1 MVAKF
6 VWHHLSLLV
15 LLLVSLTL
23 STPNLSSV
31 EARAKNFTRPIEF
44 DYVTWDLSALL
55 VKLEQAGVQVQN
67 LLPVDQRQL
76 LVLRYFELVQELE
89 EVSFQVEQAY
99 IDPDAANAKEVIE
112 AGNLRLTEL
121 RTALTGLT
129 PLAESILQTQVE
141 AILAEQGIS
150 RLGTAIPPV
159 LFHTTPLPMALIVS
173 PRDKIQQE
181 VNISLLADL
190 GLEDQVRLERQVEN
204 ATASSALVVEVGGI
218 GIYPTMVM
226 RSANAPWVIDTV
238 IHEWAHNYLTLRPL
252 GLNYETSPELRT
264 MNETTAS
271 IVGNELSLLLLER
284 YYPHLLDSKANSRH
298 TAAITAADEP
308 FDFRAEMHMTR
319 VTVDALLAE
328 GKILEAEEYME
339 ARRIVFV
346 QNGYLIRKLN
356 QAYFAFHGAYADQP
370 GGAAGQDPVGPAVRA
385 LRERSASLADFLR
398 EISAM
403 NAYSDLQTTLAD

>member
-6 VWHHLSLLV
+6 IWHHFSLLV

-31 EARAKNFTRPIEF
+31 EARAKMFTRPIEF
-44 DYVTWDLSALL
+44 DYVAWDLGALL
-55 VKLEQAGVQVQN
+55 IKLEQAGVQAQQI
-67 LLPVDQRQL
+67 LPSDKQQD
-76 LVLRYFELVQELE
+76 LVMRYFNLVQELE
-89 EVSFQVEQAY
+89 EVNFRVEQAY
-99 IDPDAANAKEVIE
+99 IDPASAHATEIIKV
-112 AGNLRLTEL
+112 GVPRQTEL
-121 RTALTGLT
+121 REALASLT
-129 PLAESILQTQVE
+129 PLAESILQSQVE
-141 AILAEQGIS
+141 ALLMEEGIS
-150 RLGTAIPPV
+150 RLGTAMPPV

-173 PRDKIQQE
+173 PRDKIAQE

-190 GLEDQVRLERQVEN
+190 GLEDQVRLESQVEK

-226 RSANAPWVIDTV
+226 RSANVPWVIDTI

-252 GLNYETSPELRT
+252 GLNYETTPELRT

-271 IVGNELSLLLLER
+271 IVGSELSLLLLER
-284 YYPHLLDSKANSRH
+284 YYPHMGSKESSRH
-298 TAAITAADEP
+298 TAAGTSAEET
-308 FDFRAEMHMTR
+308 FDFRVEMHTTR
-319 VTVDALLAE
+319 VTVDALLGE

-398 EISAM
+398 AM
-403 NAYSDLQTTLAD
+403 AAMDEYSDLQTALAE